1 MSRLK
6 YIWKYVCRHKYMI
19 TILVFVLIIGVLD
32 DNSLIRRVSHWREIR
47 ELNTEIERY
56 RSQYEEDSRALKELT
71 SNPEALEKIA
81 REKYKM
87 KKADEDIF
95 IFEED
100 LEH

>member
-6 YIWKYVCRHKYMI
+6 YIWNYVCRHKYMI
-19 TILVFVLIIGVLD
+19 TILVSVLIIGVLD

>member
-6 YIWKYVCRHKYMI
+6 YIWNYVCRHKYMI
-19 TILVFVLIIGVLD
+19 TILVLVLIIGVLD

>member
-6 YIWKYVCRHKYMI
+6 YIWNYVCRHKYMI
-19 TILVFVLIIGVLD
+19 TILVFVLITGVLD

>member
-6 YIWKYVCRHKYMI
+6 YIWNYVCRHKYMI

-56 RSQYEEDSRALKELT
+56 RSQYEVDSRALKELT

>member
-1 MSRLK
+1 M
-6 YIWKYVCRHKYMI
+6 CRHKYMI
-19 TILVFVLIIGVLD
+19 TILVLVLIIGVLD

>member
-6 YIWKYVCRHKYMI
+6 YIWNYVCRHKYMI

-47 ELNTEIERY
+47 ELSTEIERY

>member
-1 MSRLK
+1 M
-6 YIWKYVCRHKYMI
+6 CRHKYMI

-32 DNSLIRRVSHWREIR
+32 DNRLIRRVSHWREIR

>member
-6 YIWKYVCRHKYMI
+6 YIWNYVCRHKYMI

-32 DNSLIRRVSHWREIR
+32 DNSLIRRVFHWREIR

>member
-1 MSRLK
+1 M
-6 YIWKYVCRHKYMI
+6 CRHKYMI

-71 SNPEALEKIA
+71 SYPEALEKIA

>member
-1 MSRLK
+1 M
-6 YIWKYVCRHKYMI
+6 CRHKYMI

-32 DNSLIRRVSHWREIR
+32 DNSLIRRVFHWREIR

>member
-1 MSRLK
+1 
-6 YIWKYVCRHKYMI
+6 MI

-32 DNSLIRRVSHWREIR
+32 DNSLIRRVFHWREIR

>member
-6 YIWKYVCRHKYMI
+6 YIWNYVCRHKYMI
-19 TILVFVLIIGVLD
+19 TILVFVPIIGVLD

>member
-1 MSRLK
+1 M
-6 YIWKYVCRHKYMI
+6 CRHKYMI
-19 TILVFVLIIGVLD
+19 TILVFVPIIGVLD

>member
-6 YIWKYVCRHKYMI
+6 YIWNYVCRHKYMI

-56 RSQYEEDSRALKELT
+56 RSQYEEDSQALKELT